1 MKDEEEDNI
10 IPNEDETNDSL
21 ETTANEN
28 EEGFDDI
35 VSFGGNHFYE
45 NNENPEDTITKV
57 TGMYKDWFL
66 DYASYVIL
74 ERAVPAIEDGF
85 KPVQR
90 RIMHSM

>member
-1 MKDEEEDNI
+1 ME
-10 IPNEDETNDSL
+10 
-21 ETTANEN
+21 EN
-28 EEGFDDI
+28 EELNEMHHE
-35 VSFGGNHFYE
+35 NHE
-45 NNENPEDTITKV
+45 ESHDTLTKV

-90 RIMHSM
+90 RIMHSLSAILASPCSIILMETQVLRMLWCR

>member
-35 VSFGGNHFYE
+35 VSFGGLCFVCNLGACRSCY
-45 NNENPEDTITKV
+45 
-57 TGMYKDWFL
+57 
-66 DYASYVIL
+66 
-74 ERAVPAIEDGF
+74 
-85 KPVQR
+85 
-90 RIMHSM
+90 